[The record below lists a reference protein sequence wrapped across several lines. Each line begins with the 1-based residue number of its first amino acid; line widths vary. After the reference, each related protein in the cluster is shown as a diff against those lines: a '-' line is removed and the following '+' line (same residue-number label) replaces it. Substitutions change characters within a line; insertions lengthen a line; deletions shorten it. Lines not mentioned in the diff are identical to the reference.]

1 MAKFVIGVVLGLFMG
16 TATNVYGVGAAGPGV
31 ASGWTFAEDG
41 DAVLHSDPPVT
52 ISSSA
57 MDRLN

>member
-1 MAKFVIGVVLGLFMG
+1 MG
-16 TATNVYGVGAAGPGV
+16 TATTVYGACAAGPGV

-41 DAVLHSDPPVT
+41 DAVRHSDPPVT
-52 ISSSA
+52 ISRSA